1 MKPTD
6 RVDLARQ
13 HRPEAIAARLRRPF
27 RSWYISD
34 FVLGSIDG
42 CVTTFA
48 VVSGA
53 VGAGFSGL
61 VAIVLGTANLVA
73 DGFSMAVSNYQSI
86 KSQQELIEESRR
98 SEERH
103 IAEVPEGEREEIRQ
117 IFTGKGFKGEVL
129 EQIVDTITRDRRLWI
144 ETMLT
149 EEFGLQKAGINPLKS
164 ALITFLA
171 FVLVGFVPLVPF
183 LSSALGVNLQFYISA
198 FLAGM
203 MFFGVGMLRS
213 VVIRRP
219 IIRSALGTLLMGG
232 SAAALAYLVGLLLRM
247 ALDNP

>member
-1 MKPTD
+1 MKPGD
-6 RVDLARQ
+6 RLDLLRQ

-27 RSWYISD
+27 QSRYISD

-61 VAIVLGTANLVA
+61 VAIVLGSANLIA
-73 DGFSMAVSNYQSI
+73 DGFSMAVSNYQSN
-86 KSQQELIEESRR
+86 KSQQELIEQSRR

-117 IFTGKGFKGEVL
+117 IFSGKGFTGDVL
-129 EQIVDTITRDRRLWI
+129 EQVVDTITRDRRLWV

-149 EEFGLQKAGINPLKS
+149 EEFGLQKVGIKPLNS

-183 LSSALGVNLQFYISA
+183 LFNSLGVNRQFSLSA
-198 FLAGM
+198 ILAGV
-203 MFFGVGMLRS
+203 MFFGIGMLRS

-219 IIRSALGTLLMGG
+219 VVRSAVGTLLMGG
-232 SAAALAYLVGLLLRM
+232 SAAALAYVVGLLLRQV
-247 ALDNP
+247 LETP